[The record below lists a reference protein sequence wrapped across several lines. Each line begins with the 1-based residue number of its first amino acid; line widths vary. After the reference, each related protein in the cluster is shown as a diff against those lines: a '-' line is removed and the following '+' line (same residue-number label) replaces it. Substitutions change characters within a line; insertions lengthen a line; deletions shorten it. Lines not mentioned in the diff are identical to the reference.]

1 MTDNVKLGI
10 GFAVSF
16 VILILVIFV
25 MAVTSSNKVKDVKL
39 EQANQSLAIQTAAND
54 LKLTDETS
62 FTETAQSILDVNV
75 KALGK
80 ADVRASEIRN
90 DYKEVDVANVCMP
103 TATSDRLL
111 KYAYDLRASAMYADK
126 SVADSSNT
134 NPPAGA
140 CITYKSA
147 AVWIN
152 YLLNALETAN
162 NDKAGIREQERSR
175 VENYKKATAS
185 K

>member
-1 MTDNVKLGI
+1 MSDSMKQVIGAIASVIILLLVALVIWFNGNNNVKE
-10 GFAVSF
+10 
-16 VILILVIFV
+16 
-25 MAVTSSNKVKDVKL
+25 VKL
-39 EQANQSLAIQTAAND
+39 EQAQQSLAIQTAAND
-54 LKLTDETS
+54 LKLTDQTS

-80 ADVRASEIRN
+80 ADVRANEIRD
-90 DYKEVDVANVCMP
+90 DYKNTDVANQCMP
-103 TATSDRLL
+103 AATSDRLL
-111 KYAYDLRASAMYADK
+111 KYAYNLRAAAMHPDK
-126 SVADSSNT
+126 SVADGSDA

-152 YLLNALETAN
+152 YLLSALETAN

>member
-1 MTDNVKLGI
+1 MTDSMKQII
-10 GFAVSF
+10 GVVGAIIVLLL
-16 VILILVIFV
+16 VVLVIWF
-25 MAVTSSNKVKDVKL
+25 NGNNNVKDVKL

-54 LKLTDETS
+54 LKLTDQTS

-80 ADVRASEIRN
+80 ADVRANEIRN
-90 DYKEVDVANVCMP
+90 DYKDSDIANQCMP
-103 TATSDRLL
+103 AATSDRLL
-111 KYAYDLRASAMYADK
+111 KYAYNLRAAAMHPDKPIADGTD
-126 SVADSSNT
+126 A

-152 YLLNALETAN
+152 YLLSALETAN
-162 NDKAGIREQERSR
+162 NDKSGIREQERKR